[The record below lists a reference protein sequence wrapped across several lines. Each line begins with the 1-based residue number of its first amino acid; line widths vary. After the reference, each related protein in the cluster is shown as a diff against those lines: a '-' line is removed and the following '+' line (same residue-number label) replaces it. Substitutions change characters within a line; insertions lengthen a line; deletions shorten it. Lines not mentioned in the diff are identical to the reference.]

1 MNRLTRHLLKMIFLP
16 QRVLERLKHLHPAL
30 NFSERNLQG
39 KEALRERIS
48 PRLPS
53 LPFPRT
59 ETLRS
64 FLGDL
69 KADEAFLV
77 GRLHRTSRNKSIS
90 PPPLHLPSPPPLPS
104 VPHLLL
110 KSARVRPLPSTFSP
124 LPSILKKRS
133 SERSP
138 QRRIPP
144 PKQEEDLLSLLLT
157 ALRRQF
163 GGA

>member
-16 QRVLERLKHLHPAL
+16 ERVLERLKRLRPSS
-30 NFSERNLQG
+30 NFSEGNFQG
-39 KEALRERIS
+39 KEALRRIS
-48 PRLPS
+48 PNLPS

-69 KADEAFLV
+69 KADEAFPQR
-77 GRLHRTSRNKSIS
+77 RLHRTSRNNTTS
-90 PPPLHLPSPPPLPS
+90 PPPLHLPSLPPLPS

-110 KSARVRPLPSTFSP
+110 KSARIRPLPSTFSP
-124 LPSILKKRS
+124 LPSILKERS
-133 SERSP
+133 PERSP

-144 PKQEEDLLSLLLT
+144 PQQEEELLSLLLT